1 MNCSYRFLHD
11 SLWKSTSSFFSKK
24 YQWIPSV
31 TFSSLPSIFRIQTHK
46 AVATAQQLTA
56 RVVAIQAGSDANHH
70 LSSTGNTEALVPRC
84 SVWCRAYNSLAWT
97 AGRLCSSWELM
108 QKNTKQRLCAH
119 LFVKYSQHHAS
130 INQGDPEQPKSGKDH
145 NHPQPNMKSNPIYR
159 FQLLWGGHECLAV
172 ARDAGPSNLA
182 GAFHQWNSCAL
193 HSIGN

>member
-1 MNCSYRFLHD
+1 MIPCGSQHL
-11 SLWKSTSSFFSKK
+11 LLFSKK

-56 RVVAIQAGSDANHH
+56 RVVALQAGSDANHH

-97 AGRLCSSWELM
+97 AGRFCSCSTNI
-108 QKNTKQRLCAH
+108 QNSG
-119 LFVKYSQHHAS
+119 FVHTFLSSTPQHHAS

-145 NHPQPNMKSNPIYR
+145 NHPQANMKSNPIFR
-159 FQLLWGGHECLAV
+159 FQLLGGHECLAV

-182 GAFHQWNSCAL
+182 GAFHQWNSCAV